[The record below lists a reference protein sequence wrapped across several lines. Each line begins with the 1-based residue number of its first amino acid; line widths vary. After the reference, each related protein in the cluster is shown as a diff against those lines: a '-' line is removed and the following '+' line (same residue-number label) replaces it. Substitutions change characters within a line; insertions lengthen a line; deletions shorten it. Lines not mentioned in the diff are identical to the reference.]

1 MSGLLSGPQPPTGVT
16 AVQTGP
22 TSITVTWT
30 PPSPLGDITG
40 YRISYTGGG
49 SSGSETVSGGSTN
62 SYTLTGLT
70 NGQTYTI
77 SIVATSSGLSSAPV
91 QATVG
96 LGMSYHTNVGV
107 SVYARMQEH
116 HKQRINLCVCV
127 CVCQQEAA
135 GHRQSKQVNYIQ
147 GSLRKKEELP

>member
-1 MSGLLSGPQPPTGVT
+1 MCARIQTNSILTFQIHENFNCFCAVASSPTDVT
-16 AVQTGP
+16 AVQDGP

-30 PPSPLGDITG
+30 PPDPLDGITG
-40 YRISYTGGG
+40 YRISFTGG
-49 SSGSETVSGGSTN
+49 SDVDIDGGSTN

-96 LGMSYHTNVGV
+96 LGMSKH
-107 SVYARMQEH
+107 
-116 HKQRINLCVCV
+116 
-127 CVCQQEAA
+127 
-135 GHRQSKQVNYIQ
+135 
-147 GSLRKKEELP
+147 